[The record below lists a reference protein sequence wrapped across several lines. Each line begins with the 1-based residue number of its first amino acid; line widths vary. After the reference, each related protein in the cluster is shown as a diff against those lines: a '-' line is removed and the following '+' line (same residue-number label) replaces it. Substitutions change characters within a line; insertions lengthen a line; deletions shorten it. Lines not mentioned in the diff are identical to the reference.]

1 MNTSDKAKVLLR
13 YGHSFQQI
21 LSDLN
26 KVNEDGIGQHSHNTF
41 GTVVI
46 TTPDTHLDID
56 LQNTAEALLILE
68 QS

>member
-26 KVNEDGIGQHSHNTF
+26 KVNEDG
-41 GTVVI
+41 
-46 TTPDTHLDID
+46 THLDID
-56 LQNTAEALLILE
+56 LQYKAQAFLILE